1 MKFNPKFF
9 GSLLIVI
16 GVIGFIAEAIISFT
30 VLSGMDHGAIPAS
43 AVLLII
49 IGMCFFWPTL
59 LEESPGQVSAMRVL
73 VLAIV
78 LVFVVIYVKLGWTA
92 DSFDEFK
99 IDPTWI
105 YILGLAFGAKAAQ
118 KFAEPDAAEPPDA
131 AAPAAQPPQG

>member
-9 GSLLIVI
+9 GTILIVI

-59 LEESPGQVSAMRVL
+59 LEESTGQVSTMRVL
-73 VLAIV
+73 CLAVI
-78 LVFVVIYVKLGWTA
+78 LVFVVIYTKLGWTA
-92 DSFDEFK
+92 DGFDEFK
-99 IDPTWI
+99 IDPTWV
-105 YILGLAFGAKAAQ
+105 YVLGLAFGAKAVQ
-118 KFAEPDAAEPPDA
+118 KYAEPDDDPPP
-131 AAPAAQPPQG
+131 PAGN